1 MPESP
6 TESPVD
12 VLGEEESW
20 HLLAGADL
28 GRLAVTIEGG
38 SDGRGDGGVDIF
50 PINYVVADRVIFFR
64 TAPGSKLMD
73 LTKHPI
79 VALETDGTHNRRR
92 WSVVVKGTAVRLGSD
107 EEIEASGVLV
117 LHSQVPTEKWNYVR
131 ITASSITGRE
141 FTSSRQSSEVQF

>member
-1 MPESP
+1 MPTSAESAL
-6 TESPVD
+6 E

-20 HLLAGADL
+20 HLLASADL
-28 GRLAVTIEGG
+28 ARLAVSI
-38 SDGRGDGGVDIF
+38 DDGVDIF

-92 WSVVVKGTAVRLGSD
+92 WSVVVKGSAVRLGSD
-107 EEIEASGVLV
+107 EEIEASGVLS
-117 LHSQVPTEKWNYVR
+117 LHSLVPTEKWNYVR
-131 ITASSITGRE
+131 ITVSSITGRQ
-141 FTSSRQSSEVQF
+141 FTSSRQA

>member
-6 TESPVD
+6 TEPPVD

-28 GRLAVTIEGG
+28 GRLAVTNGGG
-38 SDGRGDGGVDIF
+38 SDGRGDSASDGGVDIF
-50 PINYVVADRVIFFR
+50 PINYVVADRLIFFR

-141 FTSSRQSSEVQF
+141 FTSSRQS

>member
-1 MPESP
+1 MSTSSESAL
-6 TESPVD
+6 E

-20 HLLAGADL
+20 HLLASADL
-28 GRLAVTIEGG
+28 ARLAVSI
-38 SDGRGDGGVDIF
+38 DGGVDIF

-92 WSVVVKGTAVRLGSD
+92 WSVVVKGSAVRLGSD
-107 EEIEASGVLV
+107 EEIEASGVLS
-117 LHSQVPTEKWNYVR
+117 LHSLVPTEKWNYVR
-131 ITASSITGRE
+131 ISVSSITGRQ
-141 FTSSRQSSEVQF
+141 FTSSRRA

>member
-6 TESPVD
+6 TEPAVT

-28 GRLAVTIEGG
+28 GRLAVSIGG
-38 SDGRGDGGVDIF
+38 AGDDRDDSGVDIF

-92 WSVVVKGTAVRLGSD
+92 WSVVVKGTAVRLGLD
-107 EEIEASGVLV
+107 EEIEASGVLF
-117 LHSQVPTEKWNYVR
+117 LHSQAPTEKWNYVR
-131 ITASSITGRE
+131 VTASSITGRE
-141 FTSSRQSSEVQF
+141 FTSSRQS

>member
-1 MPESP
+1 MPTSAESAL
-6 TESPVD
+6 E

-20 HLLAGADL
+20 HLLASADL
-28 GRLAVTIEGG
+28 ARLAVSI
-38 SDGRGDGGVDIF
+38 DGGVDIF

-92 WSVVVKGTAVRLGSD
+92 WSVVVKGSAVRLGSD
-107 EEIEASGVLV
+107 EEIEASGVLS
-117 LHSQVPTEKWNYVR
+117 LHSLVPTEKWNYVR
-131 ITASSITGRE
+131 ITASSITGRQ
-141 FTSSRQSSEVQF
+141 FTSSRQA

>member
-1 MPESP
+1 MPESPESP

-12 VLGEEESW
+12 VLGDEASW
-20 HLLAGADL
+20 HLLASTDL
-28 GRLAVTIEGG
+28 GRLAVSIDGG
-38 SDGRGDGGVDIF
+38 GDGGGDGGVDIF

-79 VALETDGTHNRRR
+79 VALETDGTLHRRR
-92 WSVVVKGTAVRLGSD
+92 WSVVVKGSAVRLGLD
-107 EEIEASGVLV
+107 EEIEASGVLA

-131 ITASSITGRE
+131 ITASSITGRQ
-141 FTSSRQSSEVQF
+141 FTSSRQS

>member
-1 MPESP
+1 MPES

-12 VLGEEESW
+12 VLGDEASW
-20 HLLAGADL
+20 HLLASTDL
-28 GRLAVTIEGG
+28 GRLAVSIDGG
-38 SDGRGDGGVDIF
+38 GDGGVDIF

-79 VALETDGTHNRRR
+79 VALETDGTLHRRR
-92 WSVVVKGTAVRLGSD
+92 WSVVVKGSAVRLGLD
-107 EEIEASGVLV
+107 EEIEASGVLA

-131 ITASSITGRE
+131 ITASSITGRQ
-141 FTSSRQSSEVQF
+141 FTSSRQS

>member
-20 HLLAGADL
+20 PLLAGGDL
-28 GRLAVTIEGG
+28 GRLAVTI
-38 SDGRGDGGVDIF
+38 DGRGDGRGDGGGGDGGVDIF

-107 EEIEASGVLV
+107 EEIEASGVLF

-131 ITASSITGRE
+131 ITATSITGRE
-141 FTSSRQSSEVQF
+141 FTSSRQP

>member
-1 MPESP
+1 MPTSAESAL
-6 TESPVD
+6 E

-20 HLLAGADL
+20 HLLASADL
-28 GRLAVTIEGG
+28 ARLAVSI
-38 SDGRGDGGVDIF
+38 DGGVDIF

-92 WSVVVKGTAVRLGSD
+92 WSVVVKGSAVRLGSD
-107 EEIEASGVLV
+107 EEIESSGVLS
-117 LHSQVPTEKWNYVR
+117 LHSLVPTEKWNYVR
-131 ITASSITGRE
+131 ITASSITGRQ
-141 FTSSRQSSEVQF
+141 FTSSRQA

>member
-1 MPESP
+1 MPES

-20 HLLAGADL
+20 HLLASADL
-28 GRLAVTIEGG
+28 GRLAVSVDKG
-38 SDGRGDGGVDIF
+38 SDKGSDGGVDIF

-92 WSVVVKGTAVRLGSD
+92 WSVVVKGSAVRLGLD
-107 EEIEASGVLV
+107 EEIEASGVLA

-131 ITASSITGRE
+131 ITASSITGRQ
-141 FTSSRQSSEVQF
+141 FTSSRQS